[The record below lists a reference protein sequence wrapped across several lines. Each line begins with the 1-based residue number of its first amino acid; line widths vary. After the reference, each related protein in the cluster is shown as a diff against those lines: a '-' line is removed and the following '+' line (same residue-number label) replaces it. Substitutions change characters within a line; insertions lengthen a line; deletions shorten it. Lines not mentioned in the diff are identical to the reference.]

1 MAVGLI
7 HPVRAV
13 KSERSKE
20 PLVKVV
26 RVPESGADAPRGGDP
41 DQGVAQLE
49 KVGVPTQLRPGQQ
62 PPKTKP
68 SIAQVAPTGPQQ

>member
-26 RVPESGADAPRGGDP
+26 RVPESGADAPERW
-41 DQGVAQLE
+41 
-49 KVGVPTQLRPGQQ
+49 
-62 PPKTKP
+62 
-68 SIAQVAPTGPQQ
+68 